1 MISAL
6 LTEPVVMVLGMNGT
20 GKNGN
25 GGLLGAM
32 REWFL
37 APPDIKA
44 NDTAS
49 VCVCR
54 INYLS
59 QFKSSGGI

>member
-1 MISAL
+1 
-6 LTEPVVMVLGMNGT
+6 MNGT

-25 GGLLGAM
+25 GSLLGAM

-37 APPDIKA
+37 APPDLRT
-44 NDTAS
+44 DDRAS

-54 INYLS
+54 MNYLS